1 MHGRLAQHNPPCAQ
15 RNGGLR
21 PASWR
26 KRHKRRSGAVA
37 TWPRAIIARAD
48 WAALVDAIAVGVVYG
63 TKRELSGPANG
74 EFGEAQRNS
83 EAYGAGSITVADYA
97 ALIRPA
103 VFRFAIRT
111 CKWRILSALS
121 TLISGS
127 PDFAENSNP
136 RSYASRGH
144 VSCNNAAR
152 PASLAR
158 RSIGLRRWPPQ
169 HGYIPSTRYP
179 GVVGPASRVAVRLQ
193 DARA

>member
-1 MHGRLAQHNPPCAQ
+1 MRSKKWRVTSGIMAQTPQAPQRGCCHMAAPHDCASGLGRISR
-15 RNGGLR
+15 RNRGR
-21 PASWR
+21 
-26 KRHKRRSGAVA
+26 
-37 TWPRAIIARAD
+37 
-48 WAALVDAIAVGVVYG
+48 VVYG

-83 EAYGAGSITVADYA
+83 EAYGAGSTKVADYA